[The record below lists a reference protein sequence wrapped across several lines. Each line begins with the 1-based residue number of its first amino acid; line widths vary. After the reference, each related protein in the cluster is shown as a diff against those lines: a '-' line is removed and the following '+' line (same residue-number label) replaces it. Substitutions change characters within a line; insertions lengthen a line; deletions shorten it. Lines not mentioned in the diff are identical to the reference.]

1 MLRQQQDLNRKRVEK
16 RRTTGQ
22 GLCAAAAAATVAII
36 RYAGRPCMSV
46 DTQCVRTA
54 DTCSN

>member
-22 GLCAAAAAATVAII
+22 GLCAAAAATVAII